1 MAYMRYYGMEAGDPK
16 PRPVPK
22 RKSAAAGPRVKA
34 QRKRVVRSKRAARG
48 SQGGG
53 AGAVLGK
60 VAGSKAVQDRV
71 NAALSQ
77 LRSGNLTGAAAS
89 ALLGSGKG
97 GGGGVG
103 GGGKRR
109 SINPANTKALRR
121 ALRRFDGFS
130 NLVKRVNKFLP
141 TGAKFTH
148 HKPCA
153 PSKRGKR

>member
-1 MAYMRYYGMEAGDPK
+1 MAFMRYYGMEAGDPRPK
-16 PRPVPK
+16 PVPK
-22 RKSAAAGPRVKA
+22 RKSAGAGPRVKA
-34 QRKRVVRSKRAARG
+34 QRKRVVRSKRAAKG
-48 SQGGG
+48 TQGTKGGG
-53 AGAVLGK
+53 ALDQLGK
-60 VAGSKAVQDRV
+60 LAKSRGADVLA
-71 NAALSQ
+71 Q
-77 LRSGNLTGAAAS
+77 LRQGNFTGAGVQ
-89 ALLGSGKG
+89 ALLGAGGSKG
-97 GGGGVG
+97 GGGG